1 MRTKYYLYKKTF
13 ILKKLLLPIFL
24 CFIFNHLALIKATHA
39 QDMAGIVSDR
49 YTGVNRGIINPALLF
64 HSPNCIDFSLVT
76 AHIGGQN
83 NYMYLPAGNF
93 RAGDFIR
100 FRSRIIENYDNYFS
114 ERQQEELYNGYLYGR
129 LQGPSVRFRYNNHV
143 FAFTNAL
150 RTLSSA
156 NRIPGHMLRFARR
169 GLTYSPQHDIIYTET
184 KPFQLATMGWLE
196 TGMSYATELSGR
208 QSYSLTAG
216 ASARLLLPY
225 HAASL
230 RSDELDY
237 LVSAQRDVFINRF
250 DYEAYGALPMNYNT
264 MEFTGTDNLVRGSGL
279 SFDLGISYT
288 QTSSRFGRTGRD
300 RFYSASGHEPYVYQI
315 SFSLLDIGFMNM
327 TQNTRYNKFDET
339 VLVWENPQTETY
351 NNFGDILDEMEEG
364 LISGEISRTEG
375 DPFRMYLPTAASIQ
389 ADYSFGSNIF
399 AYFLWVQ
406 DLPVAKTRVTR
417 PSYIGFVP
425 RYETR
430 WFSLSLP
437 LTLHEYKL
445 PRAGVALRVGFLT
458 IGAEQAGGI
467 LNINDMDG
475 MDVYFSLQWGFENCK
490 LTRRKTN
497 PCINHW
503 Y

>member
-1 MRTKYYLYKKTF
+1 MANLFVVNKGAY
-13 ILKKLLLPIFL
+13 
-24 CFIFNHLALIKATHA
+24 A
-39 QDMAGIVSDR
+39 QDMAGLVSDR
-49 YTGVNRGIINPALLF
+49 YTGVNRGIINPALLY

-76 AHIGGQN
+76 AHFGGQN
-83 NYMYLPAGNF
+83 NYLYLPAGEF

-114 ERQQEELYNGYLYGR
+114 ERQQEEFYNGYLYGR
-129 LQGPSVRFRYNNHV
+129 LQGPSVRFRYKNHV

-156 NRIPGHMLRFARR
+156 TRVPGHMVRFARR
-169 GLTYSPQHDIIYTET
+169 GLTYSPQHDIVYKESR
-184 KPFQLATMGWLE
+184 PFQMATLGWLE
-196 TGMSYATELSGR
+196 AGLSYAAELSGTR
-208 QSYSLTAG
+208 SYSITAG

-225 HAASL
+225 HAASA
-230 RSDELDY
+230 RSDEMDY
-237 LVSAQRDVFINRF
+237 YVTPQRNVYINRLNF
-250 DYEAYGALPMNYNT
+250 EAYEALPMDYNT
-264 MEFTGTDNLVRGSGL
+264 TEFTGSDILIRGRGV

-288 QTSSRFGRTGRD
+288 QTSENFRNRSRRRLNTSLSD
-300 RFYSASGHEPYVYQI
+300 DSYVYQI
-315 SFSLLDIGFMNM
+315 GLSLLDVGFVNM
-327 TQNTRYNKFDET
+327 TRNTRNYEFDNAM
-339 VLVWENPQTETY
+339 LVWENPQSENY
-351 NNFGDILDEMEEG
+351 NNFDDMLDEMEEG
-364 LISGEISRTEG
+364 LISGEIIRTEG
-375 DPFRMYLPTAASIQ
+375 DPFRMYLPTAASMQ
-389 ADYSFGSNIF
+389 ADYNLGNNFF

-406 DLPVAKTRVTR
+406 DLPVAKTRVSR

-445 PRAGVALRVGFLT
+445 PRAGVAIRVGFLT

-475 MDVYFSLQWGFENCK
+475 MDVYFSIQWGFENCK
-490 LTRRKTN
+490 LIRRKTN

>member
-1 MRTKYYLYKKTF
+1 MNIILRKLRVYIFLYSGFIFF
-13 ILKKLLLPIFL
+13 IL
-24 CFIFNHLALIKATHA
+24 IKDIHA

-49 YTGVNRGIINPALLF
+49 YSGVNRGMINPALLF
-64 HSPNCIDFSLVT
+64 HTPNCIDFSLVT
-76 AHIGGQN
+76 ANIGGQN
-83 NYMYLPAGNF
+83 NYLYLPAGDF

-100 FRSRIIENYDNYFS
+100 FRSRILENYDNYFS
-114 ERQQEELYNGYLYGR
+114 ERQQEEFYNGYLYGR
-129 LQGPSVRFRYNNHV
+129 LQGPSVRFRYKNHV

-169 GLTYSPQHDIIYTET
+169 GLTYSPQHDIIYTEP

-196 TGMSYATELSGR
+196 AGMSYATELAGR
-208 QSYSLTAG
+208 RSYSLTAG
-216 ASARLLLPY
+216 ASVRLLLPY
-225 HAASL
+225 HAASA

-237 LVSAQRDVFINRF
+237 FVTPQRNVFINRF
-250 DYEAYGALPMNYNT
+250 DFEAYGALPMNYNT
-264 MEFTGTDNLVRGSGL
+264 LEFTGTDNLIRGSGF

-288 QTSSRFGRTGRD
+288 QNSKNFRKKGRD
-300 RFYSASGHEPYVYQI
+300 RLYTARRDEPYNYQI
-315 SFSLLDIGFMNM
+315 SFSLLDIGFVNM
-327 TQNTRYNKFDET
+327 TQNIQYNKFEE
-339 VLVWENPQTETY
+339 VALVWENPQTETY
-351 NNFGDILDEMEEG
+351 NNFNDMLDEMEEG
-364 LISGEISRTEG
+364 LISGEITRTEG
-375 DPFRMYLPTAASIQ
+375 ESFRMYLPTAASIQ
-389 ADYSFGSNIF
+389 ADYSLGNNFF

-406 DLPVAKTRVTR
+406 DLPVSKTRVSR

-437 LTLHEYKL
+437 LTLHEYRL
-445 PRAGVALRVGFLT
+445 PRAGLALRVGFLT

-475 MDVYFSLQWGFENCK
+475 MDVYFSIQWGFEDCK
-490 LTRRKTN
+490 LPRRKTN

>member
-1 MRTKYYLYKKTF
+1 M
-13 ILKKLLLPIFL
+13 IVNLLFE
-24 CFIFNHLALIKATHA
+24 IKESHA

-49 YTGVNRGIINPALLF
+49 YSGVNRGIINPALLY

-83 NYMYLPAGNF
+83 NYLYLPAGEF

-100 FRSRIIENYDNYFS
+100 FRSRILENYDTYFS

-156 NRIPGHMLRFARR
+156 NRIPGHMVRFARR
-169 GLTYSPQHDIIYTET
+169 GLTYSPQHDIIYTEPR
-184 KPFQLATMGWLE
+184 PFQMATMGWLE
-196 TGMSYATELSGR
+196 AGLSYATELASQR
-208 QSYSLTAG
+208 SYSLTAG

-225 HAASL
+225 HAASA

-237 LVSAQRDVFINRF
+237 FVTPQRNVFINRF
-250 DYEAYGALPMNYNT
+250 DYEAYVALPMNYNT
-264 MEFTGTDNLVRGSGL
+264 PEFTGTDNLIRGSGF

-288 QTSSRFGRTGRD
+288 QNSKNFRKKGRD
-300 RFYSASGHEPYVYQI
+300 RLYTASRDEPYNYQI
-315 SFSLLDIGFMNM
+315 SFSLLDIGFVNM
-327 TQNTRYNKFDET
+327 TQNTRYNSFEE
-339 VLVWENPQTETY
+339 VELVWENPQPETY
-351 NNFGDILDEMEEG
+351 NNFGNMLDEMEEG
-364 LISGEISRTEG
+364 LISGEIIRTAGES
-375 DPFRMYLPTAASIQ
+375 FRMYLPTAASIQ
-389 ADYSFGSNIF
+389 ADYNLGNNFYT
-399 AYFLWVQ
+399 YFLWVQ
-406 DLPVAKTRVTR
+406 DLPLAKTRVSR
-417 PSYIGFVP
+417 PSYLGFIP

-430 WFSLSLP
+430 WFSISLP
-437 LTLHEYKL
+437 LTLHEYRL
-445 PRAGVALRVGFLT
+445 PRAGVAFRLGFLT

-475 MDVYFSLQWGFENCK
+475 MDVYFSIQWGFENCK

-497 PCINHW
+497 SCIHHW